1 MVEGRKN
8 QRWRRGEGQREVCFA
23 TRVDEIFFFFSK
35 KHLHEDWVNAE
46 NKLVKRGEIES
57 E

>member
-23 TRVDEIFFFFSK
+23 TRVDEIFFFSK
-35 KHLHEDWVNAE
+35 KHLHEDWVNAV